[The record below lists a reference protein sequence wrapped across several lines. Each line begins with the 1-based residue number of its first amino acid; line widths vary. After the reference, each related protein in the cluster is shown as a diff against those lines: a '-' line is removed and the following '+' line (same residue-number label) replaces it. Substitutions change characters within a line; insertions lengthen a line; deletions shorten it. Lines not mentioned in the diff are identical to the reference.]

1 MESLSRN
8 AGKIAFLGLF
18 LKLTTRQYHYLLQGR
33 LLKKLN
39 ATQDAA
45 MYPLEAGNPTAL
57 PWDLPDFLTAP
68 PNCL

>member
-1 MESLSRN
+1 MELLSHN
-8 AGKIAFLGLF
+8 AGEITFFGLF
-18 LKLTTRQYHYLLQGR
+18 LKMTTRQYHCLLQGH

-45 MYPLEAGNPTAL
+45 MYLLEAGNPTAL
-57 PWDLPDFLTAP
+57 PCDLPDFLTTP